1 VREQAARLLLRKVAI
16 EAKPTIES
24 CHLVNPDELAH
35 AHSASRGSLIEE
47 SMFAKKIANSR
58 VIQSPACEQRRERQ
72 VLLVLR
78 SDLRGI
84 RGEGYEGREGADCGA
99 VEGRLRLGAAAA
111 QASRRAVVLTEI
123 DVVHDGLWIHHIAR

>member
-1 VREQAARLLLRKVAI
+1 VAI

-58 VIQSPACEQRRERQ
+58 VMQSPACEQRRERQ

-78 SDLRGI
+78 SECTR
-84 RGEGYEGREGADCGA
+84 
-99 VEGRLRLGAAAA
+99 VEQHEYRSNERNRPAKAYP
-111 QASRRAVVLTEI
+111 
-123 DVVHDGLWIHHIAR
+123 